1 MQHQPKL
8 LLVEDDRQLSQT
20 LAEALKSVYEVD
32 VARNGKLGIYKTDTN
47 DYDLLILDLN
57 LPDISGLDVCQQL
70 RHRGVQAPIL
80 ILSGETKVLTK
91 INLLD
96 AGASDY
102 LTKPFILGELLA
114 RLRAISRLNPQ
125 PLWPSLQLDIGEVSL
140 NRRTYIATRS
150 GIELKLRRK
159 EFELLACLMEDADS
173 LVTRQHLINRVW
185 RDRGDV
191 WANTIDVHIKYL
203 RDKLDKPFNSSLI
216 ETVHGMGYKFVSKAS
231 KLKQPGRI

>member
-102 LTKPFILGELLA
+102 LTKPTAVAVF
-114 RLRAISRLNPQ
+114 
-125 PLWPSLQLDIGEVSL
+125 
-140 NRRTYIATRS
+140 ATRY
-150 GIELKLRRK
+150 R
-159 EFELLACLMEDADS
+159 
-173 LVTRQHLINRVW
+173 
-185 RDRGDV
+185 
-191 WANTIDVHIKYL
+191 
-203 RDKLDKPFNSSLI
+203 
-216 ETVHGMGYKFVSKAS
+216 
-231 KLKQPGRI
+231 